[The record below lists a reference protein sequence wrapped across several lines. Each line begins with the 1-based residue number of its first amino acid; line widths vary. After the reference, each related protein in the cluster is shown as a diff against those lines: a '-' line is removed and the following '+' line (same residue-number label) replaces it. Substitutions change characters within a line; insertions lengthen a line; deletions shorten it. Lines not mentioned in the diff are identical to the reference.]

1 MTIIGTNFIEIS
13 VKKNK
18 PVVKGMKI
26 NNNLGIKSIEKMD
39 LNLGANKQAGIKFIF
54 EYITKY
60 EPDVADMKLEGEVL
74 MLENKDTVDTV
85 LKNWKAKKPIDEAI
99 MTNVMNAALTKSTI
113 KALIFAQDMGLPS
126 PVKLPRVVQKQK

>member
-1 MTIIGTNFIEIS
+1 MTIIGTNFTEIG

-18 PVVKGMKI
+18 PIVKGMKI
-26 NNNLGIKSIEKMD
+26 NNNLGIKSVEKMD
-39 LNLGANKQAGIKFIF
+39 LSLGQGKQAGVKFIF
-54 EYITKY
+54 EYVTKY

-74 MLENKDTVDTV
+74 ILESKDKVDEI

-99 MTNVMNAALTKSTI
+99 MTNVMNSALTKSTI

-126 PVKLPRVVQKQK
+126 PVKLPRIVQKQK

>member
-39 LNLGANKQAGIKFIF
+39 LNIGASNQVGIKFVF
-54 EYITKY
+54 EYVTKY
-60 EPDVADMKLEGEVL
+60 EPGVADMKLEGEVL
-74 MLENKDTVDTV
+74 MLEAKDSVEEV
-85 LKNWKAKKPIDEAI
+85 LKNWKDKKPIDEAI